1 MMALKLNMKLKS
13 WYQKRIKPGT
23 MSPTDPAL
31 FWCSLKLGTKRK
43 WTLRGD
49 CFFFVKL
56 LFPRSKIGC
65 KMSNNNGGTL
75 CLSGGDACMHTYT
88 HKPLKV
94 IIQSPHTSSMY
105 SHHVRLNSF
114 TQTSA
119 LEEPNPQHATPCYQQ
134 VVRNLL
140 YFFIAPTNWRWT
152 YVISQQCPSS
162 LLNRPDISL
171 IISGQREASLW
182 AALILA
188 IVPLEFGSRVIFP
201 GLDWRGCV
209 TAPSCCCCCQA
220 STANERPPQSP
231 LEINSKVR
239 ISPGRAGQIWGG
251 DGICVM
257 ACQVAISVRLYK
269 TSATYLTS
277 T

>member
-1 MMALKLNMKLKS
+1 
-13 WYQKRIKPGT
+13 
-23 MSPTDPAL
+23 
-31 FWCSLKLGTKRK
+31 
-43 WTLRGD
+43 
-49 CFFFVKL
+49 
-56 LFPRSKIGC
+56 
-65 KMSNNNGGTL
+65 MSNNNGGTL

-171 IISGQREASLW
+171 IISLGRETLRCEPLWFCPLCHWNLGVELFFLVWIGAAVSLLAP
-182 AALILA
+182 AAA
-188 IVPLEFGSRVIFP
+188 AAKPLQQMR
-201 GLDWRGCV
+201 GLLKALWR
-209 TAPSCCCCCQA
+209 
-220 STANERPPQSP
+220 
-231 LEINSKVR
+231 
-239 ISPGRAGQIWGG
+239 
-251 DGICVM
+251 
-257 ACQVAISVRLYK
+257 
-269 TSATYLTS
+269 
-277 T
+277 